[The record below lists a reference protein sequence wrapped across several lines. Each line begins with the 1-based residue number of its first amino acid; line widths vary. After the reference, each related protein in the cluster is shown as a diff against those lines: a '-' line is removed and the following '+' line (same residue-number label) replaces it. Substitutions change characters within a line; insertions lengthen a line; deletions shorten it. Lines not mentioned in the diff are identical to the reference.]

1 MNSIGASIVTLLG
14 AVVLFAPRR
23 WALVG
28 MMGGV
33 LYLTEQQAIDV
44 LGLNVTAIRMLEVI
58 GIGRIMVRREFASNV
73 NGVDRAVLLLYG
85 YTTLVFLVRSDVG
98 QAEMLGSLVD
108 ATFCYFTFRGLS
120 QA

>member
-1 MNSIGASIVTLLG
+1 MNSIGVSIVTLLG

-44 LGLNVTAIRMLEVI
+44 LGLNVTAIRLLEVI
-58 GIGRIMVRREFASNV
+58 GIGARHGAK
-73 NGVDRAVLLLYG
+73 GVLL
-85 YTTLVFLVRSDVG
+85 VKCQWRRSRRTIVLWIHDVG
-98 QAEMLGSLVD
+98 FSD
-108 ATFCYFTFRGLS
+108 AF
-120 QA
+120 